1 MLGLIHLRSVVNNFD
16 RRLRESEEA
25 AKAVQSQQDL
35 LRAENAALRAE
46 TDRLKQ
52 QQANDRTRADERFE
66 KLTQAQQAVA
76 QALALLSSM
85 PQAASTAQT
94 PPNPDQPKAMDI
106 SNGGNGV

>member
-1 MLGLIHLRSVVNNFD
+1 MVNNFD

-35 LRAENAALRAE
+35 LRAENAELRAE
-46 TDRLKQ
+46 TDRLKK
-52 QQANDRTRADERFE
+52 QQANDRTRADDRFD

-85 PQAASTAQT
+85 PKAASNAQT
-94 PPNPDQPKAMDI
+94 SPDPAHPMDT
-106 SNGGNGV
+106 SNGGNGI